1 MQWGQ
6 FLPLHSSESNQHFT
20 FKTMAWI
27 QLTRTN
33 VLSALNSAEEAA
45 YNAAVTG
52 DIDPAEEILLT
63 AVREA
68 RGHIEDH
75 PGNRLA
81 AGDTIPERI
90 EHHVLAIVRFR
101 IMTRLDI
108 SVSEDR
114 RQEYRDARRFLE
126 RVSEGKVSIE
136 KPSGAVDNSA
146 AAGGTMEVI
155 ESSPDTLDREGLSA
169 L

>member
-6 FLPLHSSESNQHFT
+6 FLPLHSSESTQHFT
-20 FKTMAWI
+20 IKTMAWI

-114 RQEYRDARRFLE
+114 RTEYRDARRFLE

-136 KPSGAVDNSA
+136 KPSGAVDDSA
-146 AAGGTMEVI
+146 AVGGSMEVVDY
-155 ESSPDTLDREGLSA
+155 SPDTLDRAGLDA

>member
-1 MQWGQ
+1 M
-6 FLPLHSSESNQHFT
+6 S
-20 FKTMAWI
+20 WI
-27 QLTRTN
+27 ALTRTN
-33 VLSALNSAEEAA
+33 VLSALNSAEEEA

-68 RGHIEDH
+68 RGHIADN
-75 PGNRLA
+75 PQNQLA
-81 AGDTIPERI
+81 IGDTIPERI

-101 IMTRLDI
+101 MMTRLDI

-126 RVSEGKVSIE
+126 RVSEGKVAIE
-136 KPSGAVDNSA
+136 KPAGAVDQET
-146 AAGGTMEVI
+146 AGSQI
-155 ESSPDTLDREGLSA
+155 EIVEQSTVRLDREGLDQ

>member
-1 MQWGQ
+1 
-6 FLPLHSSESNQHFT
+6 
-20 FKTMAWI
+20 MAWI
-27 QLTRTN
+27 TLTRDN
-33 VLSALNSAEEAA
+33 VLSALNSAEEVA

-52 DIDPAEEILLT
+52 DVDPAEEILLT
-63 AVREA
+63 AVHEA

-81 AGDTIPERI
+81 AGATIPQRI

-101 IMTRLDI
+101 ILTRLDI
-108 SVSEDR
+108 EVSKAR
-114 RQEYRDARRFLE
+114 TQEYVDARRFLE

-136 KPSGAVDNSA
+136 KPEGEVDTSGAAS
-146 AAGGTMEVI
+146 GTMEVVDFG
-155 ESSPDTLDREGLSA
+155 PDVLDREGLNA